1 MMVERCKRAF
11 AFGAALAAT
20 LVGAA
25 PVDYFPINSQ
35 LPPVARI
42 SRDFEF
48 IFSPLT
54 FSSPTNMTYRLQNGP
69 KWLSIDSSSR
79 RLFGTPGDKDIP
91 PGEVVGVPID
101 LVAQDKTGSTT
112 TMATLVV
119 SRNPPPQ
126 IAVPIA
132 EQLPKFGTYIAPS
145 SLHLHPARPFSFSFA
160 KDTFKT
166 ASGKGGLNFYAL
178 TGDNTPLPSWISFN
192 NEKLEFSGKTPPFES
207 LIQPPETFSFQLVA
221 SDVVGFASVSTT
233 FSLVVGSHEL
243 TADPTVVKL
252 NATHGNHLV
261 YDDLP
266 NVLKL
271 DKKPVKPEDVAT
283 ISASNLPP
291 WLSFDNKTW
300 KLEGT
305 PEPTAESSNITIA
318 VTDKFLDTFNL
329 TVSIRFGLFVS
340 DLPDLNLIPGA
351 DFSFD
356 LKKYLSNVSDVMVT
370 LNDDPDA
377 PWAEFNSSSLI
388 LSGTVPKPRSKSA
401 SASQISFKAASKQTN
416 DIETKSMNIRVASTS
431 PSPSPTPSPTPSTE
445 PTKANDE
452 GPNKNLLWL
461 LVIPILLTFIGIIA
475 LLFYIRRQRQ
485 QHNRVSIKKVSG
497 PMPGSFVFNRPD
509 GPGKGSGYAERRML
523 DVGRRR
529 LSNSSISAQNSGASA
544 AVSNQQSSQATSS
557 LVGNPA
563 PHAMMATYSLAK
575 SPAHSDILETRS
587 SWSAGHCNQLSP
599 RGIGATDEVSLL
611 SDTSLGSGDAYIAE
625 ARAYSIIRTPR
636 GEAFRGLEVPLSS
649 EPFSIQNTPEIAYT
663 TGGKYDSGSD
673 SAIPP
678 AVGYTVRPTP
688 PLPLPQQSDPG
699 LGIRSVGQRLSN
711 LWKRQSGNP
720 VPEERKRQSI
730 LSDATGQ
737 TTRTSILTSGI
748 SGVGEEEATTST
760 LARPTIIH
768 IPSRPGEVRQMSRN
782 SRLHES
788 SPRFSVRS
796 ATKSPSNFGLMSRSP
811 EPIDESPELP
821 PTLEDPTN
829 PRASDSSWDRLARN
843 SLGIAYKDLI
853 ITEPRKVAPG
863 REPLAEVIYEDN
875 WIKHEIDRDLLSPDQ
890 WLQPANTSVAANMVG
905 IATTSP
911 ANTSSELPRLPPT
924 SALATPKGGKP
935 GFERR
940 PSRNAGA
947 TATLYHTPSL
957 SSRSDASSSVRTQIA
972 VGGETRT
979 LASATTPSTEDGS
992 AWGPPNRPLPETPL
1006 RGGGGRVPLAD
1017 RSANGTSY
1025 HYNSNNNNNN
1035 NNIHTDTSGAE
1046 DTPSRKSWK
1055 TGTRSMKSAKSLRS
1069 VWADEEDDDVWED
1082 MRPPTTFVDDWDD
1095 GIDSEGSFAVY
1106 I

>member
-1 MMVERCKRAF
+1 MVERCKKAL
-11 AFGAALAAT
+11 AFGAALAAA

-25 PVDYFPINSQ
+25 PIDYFPINSQ

-42 SRDFEF
+42 SQDFDF
-48 IFSPLT
+48 VFSPLT
-54 FSSPTNMTYRLQNGP
+54 FFSPTNITYRLQNGP

-91 PGEVVGVPID
+91 PGEVVGIPID

-119 SRNPPPQ
+119 SRNPSPR

-145 SLHLHPARPFSFSFA
+145 SLHLHPSEPFSFAFA

-166 ASGKGGLNFYAL
+166 ASGKGGLNLYAL

-192 NEKLEFSGKTPPFES
+192 SEKLEFSGKTPSFES
-207 LIQPPETFSFQLVA
+207 LVQPPETFAFQLVA
-221 SDVVGFASVSTT
+221 SDVVGFASVSAS

-252 NATHGNHLV
+252 NATHGNRLL
-261 YDDLP
+261 YEDLP

-271 DKKPVKPEDVAT
+271 DKKPVKPEDVAA
-283 ISASNLPP
+283 ISALDLPP

-300 KLEGT
+300 KLDGT

-318 VTDKFLDTFNL
+318 VTDKFLDTLNL
-329 TVSIRFGLFVS
+329 TVSIKFGLFVS
-340 DLPDLNLIPGA
+340 DLPDLNLVSGS

-356 LKKYLSNVSDVMVT
+356 LKRYLSNVSDVMVT
-370 LNDDPDA
+370 LDDDPDA

-388 LSGTVPKPRSKSA
+388 LSGTVPNPKSKAA
-401 SASQISFKAASKQTN
+401 SASHISFKAASKHSS
-416 DIETKSMNIRVASTS
+416 DKETKSMNIHVAATS
-431 PSPSPTPSPTPSTE
+431 ASPTPSPTPSTE

-485 QHNRVSIKKVSG
+485 QHTRASIKKVSG
-497 PMPGSFVFNRPD
+497 PMPGSFVFNRP
-509 GPGKGSGYAERRML
+509 GSPGKGSGYAGRQML
-523 DVGRRR
+523 DVGPRR

-557 LVGNPA
+557 LIGNPA

-575 SPAHSDILETRS
+575 SPEHSDIIETRS
-587 SWSAGHCNQLSP
+587 SWSAGHRNQHSP
-599 RGIGATDEVSLL
+599 NGTGRTDEVSLL
-611 SDTSLGSGDAYIAE
+611 SDTSLGSRDAYIAE
-625 ARAYSIIRTPR
+625 ARAYSIIRTPQ

-649 EPFSIQNTPEIAYT
+649 EPFSIQNTPEIAYAMSGT
-663 TGGKYDSGSD
+663 YDSGSE

-678 AVGYTVRPTP
+678 AVGYTARLTP
-688 PLPLPQQSDPG
+688 QPQPQSQQQQDPG
-699 LGIRSVGQRLSN
+699 LGIRGVGQRLSN

-760 LARPTIIH
+760 NMVARPTIIH

-788 SPRFSVRS
+788 SPLFSVRS
-796 ATKSPSNFGLMSRSP
+796 ATKSPSNFGLLSRSP
-811 EPIDESPELP
+811 GTIDESPELP
-821 PTLEDPTN
+821 PTLDDPTN
-829 PRASDSSWDRLARN
+829 PRDSDSSWDRLARN

-863 REPLAEVIYEDN
+863 REPLAELVYEDN

-890 WLQPANTSVAANMVG
+890 WLQPNTSVATNMVG

-947 TATLYHTPSL
+947 ATLYHTPSL
-957 SSRSDASSSVRTQIA
+957 SSRSDASSSVRTQI
-972 VGGETRT
+972 
-979 LASATTPSTEDGS
+979 LATATTPSTES
-992 AWGPPNRPLPETPL
+992 RSSWGPPNRPLPETPPV
-1006 RGGGGRVPLAD
+1006 RAGGGGGRVPLAE
-1017 RSANGTSY
+1017 RSVNGTSY
-1025 HYNSNNNNNN
+1025 HYNSNHSTHN
-1035 NNIHTDTSGAE
+1035 DTSGGE
-1046 DTPSRKSWK
+1046 DTPSKKSWK

-1069 VWADEEDDDVWED
+1069 VWADEDEDDDGLWED
-1082 MRPPTTFVDDWDD
+1082 VRPPTTFVDDWDD
-1095 GIDSEGSFAVY
+1095 GIDSDGSFAVY